1 MTGTRAAAREPMLVA
16 LTRATH
22 PLPCLAVT
30 IFVTAMVVAA
40 GVDRRAALVAAAV
53 LCGQLSV
60 GWSNDA
66 IDAPLDTAARRA
78 DKPIATGAV
87 SRRLVACCAGAALV
101 ADVPL
106 SLAVGLRPG
115 LIHLAAVLAAWSYN
129 LGLKRTAVSPLPYAV
144 AFGLVPVF
152 AAATRAGSPGPRTAL
167 VVAGVMCGIAAHFAN
182 TIGDSAEDALTGVR
196 GLPQRIG
203 PAASTGV
210 AGGFVAG
217 AAIAVLIAVGP
228 KPLAVV
234 AAAVDVAIAVA
245 VPRLLRGTDTRRRAF
260 RVVIAAVAVLVIA
273 FVFAGG
279 SDVS

>member
-1 MTGTRAAAREPMLVA
+1 M
-16 LTRATH
+16 
-22 PLPCLAVT
+22 AVT
-30 IFVTAMVVAA
+30 TFVTAMAVAA
-40 GVDRRAALVAAAV
+40 GTHGRAALVAAAV

-87 SRRLVACCAGAALV
+87 SRRLVAGYAGAALV

-115 LIHLAAVLAAWSYN
+115 LIHLAAVAAAWSYN
-129 LGLKRTAVSPLPYAV
+129 LGLKRTPISPLPYAV

-152 AAATRAGSPGPRTAL
+152 VAATRAGAPAPRAAL
-167 VVAGVMCGIAAHFAN
+167 IVAGVLCGLAAHFAN
-182 TIGDSAEDALTGVR
+182 TIGDSTEDALTGVR

-210 AGGFVAG
+210 AAVFVGA
-217 AAIAVLIAVGP
+217 AAIAVLVAVGP
-228 KPLAVV
+228 KPLAVA
-234 AAAVDVAIAVA
+234 AAAVDVGIALA

-260 RVVIAAVAVLVIA
+260 QVVIVAVAVLVIA

-279 SDVS
+279 ADIS